1 MIVNKMI
8 SGRAAGGR
16 MVAGLFAV
24 VLAFASFDVLATAKE
39 GEPVIRS
46 RTLRYAADSLAN
58 PVAAQKLYR
67 RIRMAAHMVCH
78 QESDDTSNGR
88 ALAACVQQATG
99 VAVAS
104 VNSEELTALHRA
116 RVSREERFA
125 VSAWLTSP
133 TPCAQ
138 CG

>member
-16 MVAGLFAV
+16 MIAGLVAA
-24 VLAFASFDVLATAKE
+24 VLAFASFDAMAAAKD
-39 GEPVIRS
+39 GQTLVRS
-46 RTLRYAADSLAN
+46 RTLHFNADSLTN
-58 PVAAQKLYR
+58 PVAAQKLYS
-67 RIRMAAHMVCH
+67 RIRMAAQSVCH
-78 QESDDTSNGR
+78 LDSDEVSNRR

-104 VNSEELTALHRA
+104 IDSVELTALHRA
-116 RVSREERFA
+116 RVAGVDRFA

>member
-1 MIVNKMI
+1 MNKMI

-16 MVAGLFAV
+16 MFAGLVAA
-24 VLAFASFDVLATAKE
+24 VLALASFDVMAATE
-39 GEPVIRS
+39 VGETVVRS
-46 RTLRYAADSLAN
+46 RTLRYEADSLTN
-58 PVAAQKLYR
+58 PVAAKKLYT
-67 RIRMAAHMVCH
+67 RIRIVAQSVCH
-78 QESDDTSNGR
+78 RDGDNVSNGR
-88 ALAACVQQATG
+88 ALAACVQQATD

-104 VNSEELTALHRA
+104 IDSMELTALHRA
-116 RVSREERFA
+116 RVAGVDRFA